1 MSTMVHVSCSAMLG
15 ERWRAE
21 RRDGAPAR
29 MRGNAMIV
37 TFTTPWRAN
46 ADWGAKLGHEASE
59 LNTPMV
65 WPGKLPT
72 ETFAEIT
79 RDKVKIRRLRR
90 QDIVHL
96 PAETA
101 EIPTPRVKR
110 HWPRKAA
117 LCGLRDR

>member
-1 MSTMVHVSCSAMLG
+1 
-15 ERWRAE
+15 
-21 RRDGAPAR
+21 
-29 MRGNAMIV
+29 MIV